1 MRGREPFGY
10 VIGIDASK
18 VTLNLKD
25 THRGHF
31 AAHRDGIS
39 AVTEIN
45 HLFGVEDGPRILIL
59 KVISLNFVEPKE
71 VHKAVGPKTRIEP
84 EPLRQLNAVVVG
96 YIEKHEGKLKFTA
109 DSLVSPA
116 LGAEAFPLS
125 EEEIRAIFSSQKK
138 TLEIILG
145 YHPKTG
151 MEVKVDLNT
160 LLSKHVAVLG
170 STGHGKTC
178 FTASI
183 IQQILKKFNRPRI
196 VIFDI
201 NGEFLKALEVYG
213 EIGKEIKYTELG
225 NNFKIPYYALGRYGL
240 QRLLLPS
247 EKTQRPA
254 LNFAL
259 DHLSYVKWFS
269 EDKGAGLVDDS
280 YPCFFDDCRDDKATE
295 AGNNLEKLCKKEVE
309 LAEEWPHFGAL
320 ACLIVDN
327 YCLEKT
333 SEGTFR
339 RSEFKYKS
347 ISPLINR
354 IHRLIDDERF
364 TSIIDINGGK
374 YYEYDLPLSWE
385 RKVNF

>member
-1 MRGREPFGY
+1 
-10 VIGIDASK
+10 
-18 VTLNLKD
+18 
-25 THRGHF
+25 
-31 AAHRDGIS
+31 
-39 AVTEIN
+39 
-45 HLFGVEDGPRILIL
+45 
-59 KVISLNFVEPKE
+59 
-71 VHKAVGPKTRIEP
+71 
-84 EPLRQLNAVVVG
+84 
-96 YIEKHEGKLKFTA
+96 
-109 DSLVSPA
+109 
-116 LGAEAFPLS
+116 
-125 EEEIRAIFSSQKK
+125 
-138 TLEIILG
+138 
-145 YHPKTG
+145 

-269 EDKGAGLVDDS
+269 EDKGLD
-280 YPCFFDDCRDDKATE
+280 
-295 AGNNLEKLCKKEVE
+295 
-309 LAEEWPHFGAL
+309 
-320 ACLIVDN
+320 
-327 YCLEKT
+327 
-333 SEGTFR
+333 
-339 RSEFKYKS
+339 
-347 ISPLINR
+347 
-354 IHRLIDDERF
+354 
-364 TSIIDINGGK
+364 
-374 YYEYDLPLSWE
+374 
-385 RKVNF
+385 